1 MNRKIREAVRY
12 LGYGRH
18 AIDEQTLALVES
30 SMEELSSGVR
40 ERFIYRI
47 FELSQEGETLKIGDW
62 EIKSR
67 SLSKNMKGCRQAAVF
82 AATLGPEADQ
92 MIRRASVTEM
102 AKAVVLQACAAA
114 LLEEY
119 CDSCQDRIA
128 QEMAE
133 EGKYLRPRFSP
144 GYGDFDICH
153 QEMVLKILQADKTIG
168 LTMTKSFMLTPTK
181 SVTALIGIST
191 EQTPCHRQGCEVC
204 EKTDCAY
211 RRDSK

>member
-30 SMEELSSGVR
+30 SIEELSSRVR

-47 FELSQEGETLKIGDW
+47 FELSQEGELLKIGDW
-62 EIKSR
+62 EIKSK
-67 SLSKNMKGCRQAAVF
+67 SLSKNMKGCSQVAVF
-82 AATLGPEADQ
+82 AATLGSMADQ
-92 MIRRASVTEM
+92 LIRRASVAEM

-119 CDSCQDRIA
+119 CDSCQDQIA

-144 GYGDFDICH
+144 GYGDFDIHH
-153 QEMVLKILQADKTIG
+153 QEMLLKILQADKTIG